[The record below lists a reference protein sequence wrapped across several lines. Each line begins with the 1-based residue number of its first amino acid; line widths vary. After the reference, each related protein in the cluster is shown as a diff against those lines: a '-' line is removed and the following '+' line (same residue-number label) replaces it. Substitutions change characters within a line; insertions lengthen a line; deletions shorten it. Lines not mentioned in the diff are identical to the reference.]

1 MHNAIKSPAS
11 SVVSIIMPA
20 YNSRATI
27 AASIQSV
34 VNQTFTD
41 WELLVIDDCSP
52 EPIVDIVESF
62 HDDRI
67 RYIRL
72 QENQGVAMARNTGIA
87 KARGRYIA
95 FLDSDD
101 LWLLEKLQTQL
112 HFMQEHEY
120 AFTYTWY
127 SQFTDD
133 PAKPIRLV
141 KTKPSVDYK
150 RLLQGNDIG
159 CLTVMIDRQMIP
171 QFEMPV
177 QHHEDYITWLNIL
190 KTYAATAYS
199 LPQDLARYRIS
210 NQSLSGDKKRSM
222 IWTWNV
228 YRKSQGLSF
237 AWTIYYMIRYI
248 LQGIGKH
255 CG

>member
-1 MHNAIKSPAS
+1 
-11 SVVSIIMPA
+11 MPA

-27 AASIQSV
+27 AESIQSV
-34 VNQTFTD
+34 INQTFTD

-52 EPIVDIVESF
+52 EPIADIVESF

-101 LWLLEKLQTQL
+101 LWLPEKLQMQL
-112 HFMQEHEY
+112 HFMQEHAH

-127 SQFTDD
+127 SQFIDD

-159 CLTVMIDRQMIP
+159 CLTVMIDRRMIP
-171 QFEMPV
+171 QFEMPA
-177 QHHEDYITWLNIL
+177 QHHEDYIAWLNIL
-190 KTYAATAYS
+190 KEGGKAYS
-199 LPQDLARYRIS
+199 FPYDLARYRVS
-210 NQSLSGDKKRSM
+210 VTSLSGNKKKSLL
-222 IWTWNV
+222 WTWSV
-228 YRKSQGLSF
+228 YRRSQGLSLVS
-237 AWTIYYMIRYI
+237 ALWCTICYI
-248 LQGIGKH
+248 IGGIKKH
-255 CG
+255 Y

>member
-1 MHNAIKSPAS
+1 MHNVIQVSAPAV
-11 SVVSIIMPA
+11 SVIMPA

-27 AASIQSV
+27 AESIQSV
-34 VNQTFTD
+34 IDQTFSD

-52 EPIVDIVESF
+52 EPIADIVESF
-62 HDDRI
+62 HDERI

-72 QENQGVAMARNTGIA
+72 AENQGVAVARNTGIVKA
-87 KARGRYIA
+87 KGRYIA

-101 LWLLEKLQTQL
+101 LWLPEKLSAQL
-112 HFMQEHEY
+112 HFMKEHQY

-133 PAKPIRLV
+133 STKPIRLV

-150 RLLQGNDIG
+150 HLLRGNDIG
-159 CLTVMIDRQMIP
+159 CLTVMIDHQRIP
-171 QFEMPV
+171 EIEMPT

-190 KTYAATAYS
+190 KTYATTAFS

-210 NQSLSGDKKRSM
+210 NQSLSGNKKRSL

-228 YRKSQGLSF
+228 YSKSQGISF
-237 AWTIYYMIRYI
+237 VWSIYYMICYV
-248 LQGIGKH
+248 LQGLKKH